1 MAAGC
6 TAVVGTVDGI
16 AVEAADMADAP
27 VAVQVGVP
35 VPAVHDPAPHEY
47 LDVQMW

>member
-1 MAAGC
+1 MAAVADTVGD
-6 TAVVGTVDGI
+6 TA

-27 VAVQVGVP
+27 LAVQVGVP

-47 LDVQMW
+47 LKLPKV